1 MNLQEYEQGG
11 QALYAEFCEIVADLL
26 RRALENEPGYRLQQI
41 QHRAKGVASLRA
53 RLEQQDALGADAIE
67 TLRKDLAGCRV
78 VFYTNNDVNRFATSG
93 LLGDLFE
100 IDWDRSKFHQPG
112 PGAQDA
118 EKLFQSYNYVV
129 RLKDDRTGLVEYDR
143 FKGLWCEVQVQ
154 TTLNHAW
161 AEMAHDIIY
170 KRPEIKGFGDRE
182 SAMIERRLGEV
193 MRDHLLP
200 AGYMFQKIASDVQ
213 RLMDGKE
220 LFDLGAVDAILNAPD
235 NNERKDAAERLRDDV
250 LPYYD
255 DPQTEFPDIREKLK
269 QAWLAAHDTAT
280 KSRETPF
287 GNYPG
292 AEPHD
297 VAKVIADIFERYRYL
312 DPEATYAVTRDLF
325 IQTNDPDSRKHLT
338 SLAEKLSAH
347 TLQVWEKYGPIAQ
360 TRLAAALKAE
370 ENLDAMAPI
379 AAAICGEILKPDITG
394 TSSSSNTVTFHTG
407 AVIYS
412 EALAAA
418 RRDALDMLIQL
429 AVAAPSE
436 DDQRVAISNLF
447 LAGSAP
453 QHAAYSH
460 DVTAMILD
468 DSAYM
473 LRALLPILTEKP
485 MDVRQDYEARI
496 LRLWRRYHSLPDDLM
511 SDANVAKAQAQLIDA
526 IIALRDALNGDEE
539 FVIFKTLVGFRSV
552 FPHMWEDDGFDFK
565 KDQRIR
571 DERQDELLDSI
582 SAATWEVW
590 KQRLGRAAA
599 VQSNDGATFP
609 PLIRF
614 FQQIATRH
622 PALGMD
628 LLTDRDLL
636 PRWTLDPIAIALF
649 ETEAREET
657 KAALL
662 AWAENGDY
670 LPEIASTAR
679 FAKTVDRELV
689 LRVAEISRDKT
700 DEHACVVLL
709 EAATRRFGDDKAF
722 WRDEVFFP
730 CLNML
735 RAAGNHRWIDYTWFS
750 AQGDS
755 LFADLGAEQRA
766 AVLDAMAGAPTIDY
780 HAEAILLPLA
790 RQDHIAVLEY
800 FGRRIAS
807 AAEEGRE
814 LFDAVPFS
822 FQEVNKALQPHPKDV
837 LNALRRWN
845 DADGVN
851 ARWQLS
857 HFLSRVYPEFQS
869 PLPET
874 LTALINSAD
883 GDTLVFVTSI
893 LEGFEGRETLLPI
906 LRAIL
911 VSDAATD
918 DIEETVSHVFHETG
932 VMTGEFGA
940 AQTYKAKADSIRPWL
955 DDDSGRVRAFAEKEI
970 RSLER
975 AVAAETR
982 RAQEEIALRR
992 LDYGE
997 PLGNDDKEGD
1007 QDDESPGDGDV

>member
-1 MNLQEYEQGG
+1 M
-11 QALYAEFCEIVADLL
+11 
-26 RRALENEPGYRLQQI
+26 
-41 QHRAKGVASLRA
+41 RA
-53 RLEQQDALGADAIE
+53 RLKQAGAIE
-67 TLRKDLAGCRV
+67 SEEIETVRKDLAGCRI

-112 PGAQDA
+112 PGAEDA

-129 RLKDDRTGLVEYDR
+129 RLKDDRTTLVEYDR
-143 FKGLWCEVQVQ
+143 FRGLWCEVQVQ

-170 KRPEIKGFGDRE
+170 KRPEIKGFGDRDF
-182 SAMIERRLGEV
+182 AMIERRLGEV
-193 MRDHLLP
+193 MRNHLLP
-200 AGYMFQKIASDVQ
+200 AGYVFQKIASDVQ
-213 RLMDGKE
+213 RLMEGKA
-220 LFDLGAVDAILNAPD
+220 LFDLGAVDAILSAPD
-235 NNERKDAAERLRDDV
+235 NNERKDAAERLRDDI

-297 VAKVIADIFERYRYL
+297 VAKVIADILERYRYL
-312 DPEATYAVTRDLF
+312 DPEATYAAIRDLF
-325 IQTNDPDSRKHLT
+325 VQTNNPDSRKHLIG
-338 SLAEKLSAH
+338 LAEKLSAH

-360 TRLAAALKAE
+360 TRLANALKAE

-379 AAAICGEILKPDITG
+379 AATICGEILKPDITG

-407 AVIYS
+407 AIIYS
-412 EALAAA
+412 DALAAA
-418 RRDALDMLIQL
+418 RRNALDVLILL

-436 DDQRVAISNLF
+436 DDQRLAISNLF
-447 LAGSAP
+447 IAGSGP
-453 QHAAYSH
+453 QHGAYSN
-460 DVTAMILD
+460 DVMAMILD
-468 DSAYM
+468 DSAH
-473 LRALLPILTEKP
+473 LLHALQPILTQKP
-485 MDVRQDYEARI
+485 MDVRQDYEQRI
-496 LRLWRRYHSLPDDLM
+496 LHLWRRYRSLSDDLM
-511 SDANVAKAQAQLIDA
+511 RDAKVAKARAQLIDT
-526 IIALRDALNGDEE
+526 IFALRDALNVDEE

-552 FPHMWEDDGFDFK
+552 FPHMWEDNGFDFR

-571 DERQDELLDSI
+571 DQRQDELLDSI
-582 SAATWEVW
+582 SEETWGNW

-599 VQSNDGATFP
+599 VQSNDLATFP
-609 PLIRF
+609 PLVRF
-614 FQQIATRH
+614 FEQIARRH
-622 PALGMD
+622 PTFGMN
-628 LLTDRDLL
+628 LLNDRDLL
-636 PRWTLDPIAIALF
+636 PYWTLAPLAVALL
-649 ETEAREET
+649 ETDARVDA

-662 AWAENGDY
+662 AWAEKGEF

-679 FAKTVDRELV
+679 FTKTVDRELV
-689 LRVAEISRDKT
+689 LRVVEISRDKT
-700 DEHACVVLL
+700 DQHACVMLL
-709 EAATRRFGDDKAF
+709 EAATRRFVDDKAF
-722 WRDEVFFP
+722 WRDKVFFP
-730 CLNML
+730 CLSTL
-735 RAAGNHRWIDYTWFS
+735 HAAGNHRWIDYTWFS

-755 LFADLGAEQRA
+755 LFADLSAAQRA
-766 AVLDAMAGAPTIDY
+766 ALLDAMADAPTIDY

-807 AAEEGRE
+807 AEEEGRE

-822 FQEVNKALQPHPKDV
+822 FHEVNKALQSHPKDV

-857 HFLSRVYPEFQS
+857 HFLSRVYPEFES

-874 LTALINSAD
+874 LTALINGAD
-883 GDTLVFVTSI
+883 GDTLAFVISL

-911 VSDAATD
+911 ASDAATD
-918 DIEETVSHVFHETG
+918 DIEKTVSLVFQETG
-932 VMTGEFGA
+932 MMTGEFGA
-940 AQTYKAKADSIRPWL
+940 AETYQAKADSIRSWL
-955 DDDSGRVRAFAEKEI
+955 DDASGRVRAFAEKEI

-975 AVAAETR
+975 RVAAENR

-997 PLGNDDKEGD
+997 PLTDA
-1007 QDDESPGDGDV
+1007 DE

>member
-1 MNLQEYEQGG
+1 MNIDEYESSGR
-11 QALYAEFCEIVADLL
+11 ALYAELCDVVAELL
-26 RRALENEPGYRLQQI
+26 DRAIQNAQGFRLQQI
-41 QHRAKGVASLRA
+41 QSRAKDPISLRA
-53 RLEQQDALGADAIE
+53 RLKQAGAIE
-67 TLRKDLAGCRV
+67 SEEIETVRKDLAGCRI

-112 PGAQDA
+112 PGAEDA

-129 RLKDDRTGLVEYDR
+129 RLKDDRTTLVEYDR

-170 KRPEIKGFGDRE
+170 KRPEIKGFGDRDF
-182 SAMIERRLGEV
+182 AMIERRLGEV
-193 MRDHLLP
+193 MRNHLLP
-200 AGYMFQKIASDVQ
+200 AGYVFQKIASDVQ
-213 RLMDGKE
+213 RLMEGKA
-220 LFDLGAVDAILNAPD
+220 LFDLGAVDAILSAPD

-297 VAKVIADIFERYRYL
+297 VAKVIADILERYRYL
-312 DPEATYAVTRDLF
+312 DPEATYAAIRDLF
-325 IQTNDPDSRKHLT
+325 VQTNNPDSRKHLIG
-338 SLAEKLSAH
+338 LAEKLSAH

-360 TRLAAALKAE
+360 TRLANALKAE

-379 AAAICGEILKPDITG
+379 AATICGEILKPDITG

-407 AVIYS
+407 AIIYS
-412 EALAAA
+412 DALAAA
-418 RRDALDMLIQL
+418 RRNALDVLILL

-436 DDQRVAISNLF
+436 DDQRLAISNLF
-447 LAGSAP
+447 IAGSGP
-453 QHAAYSH
+453 QHGAYSN
-460 DVTAMILD
+460 DVMAMILD
-468 DSAYM
+468 DSAH
-473 LRALLPILTEKP
+473 LLHALQPILTQKP
-485 MDVRQDYEARI
+485 MDVRQDYEQRI
-496 LRLWRRYHSLPDDLM
+496 LHLWRRYRSLSDDLM
-511 SDANVAKAQAQLIDA
+511 RDAKVAKARAQLIDT
-526 IIALRDALNGDEE
+526 IFALRDALNVDEE

-552 FPHMWEDDGFDFK
+552 FPHMWEDNGFDFR

-571 DERQDELLDSI
+571 DQRQDELLDSI
-582 SAATWEVW
+582 SEETWGNW

-599 VQSNDGATFP
+599 VQSNDLATFP
-609 PLIRF
+609 PLVRF
-614 FQQIATRH
+614 FEQIARRH
-622 PALGMD
+622 PTFGMN
-628 LLTDRDLL
+628 LLNDRDLL
-636 PRWTLDPIAIALF
+636 PYWTLAPLAVALL
-649 ETEAREET
+649 ETDARVDA

-662 AWAENGDY
+662 AWAEKGEF

-679 FAKTVDRELV
+679 FTKTVDRELV
-689 LRVAEISRDKT
+689 LRVVEISRDKT
-700 DEHACVVLL
+700 DQHACVMLL
-709 EAATRRFGDDKAF
+709 EAATRRFVDDKAF
-722 WRDEVFFP
+722 WRDKVFFP
-730 CLNML
+730 CLSTL
-735 RAAGNHRWIDYTWFS
+735 HAAGNHRWIDYTWFS

-755 LFADLGAEQRA
+755 LFADLSAAQRA
-766 AVLDAMAGAPTIDY
+766 ALLDAMADAPTIDY

-807 AAEEGRE
+807 AEEEGRE

-822 FQEVNKALQPHPKDV
+822 FHEVNKALQSHPKDV

-857 HFLSRVYPEFQS
+857 HFLSRVYPEFES

-874 LTALINSAD
+874 LTALINGAD
-883 GDTLVFVTSI
+883 GDTLAFVISL

-911 VSDAATD
+911 ASDAATD
-918 DIEETVSHVFHETG
+918 DIEKTVSLVFQETG
-932 VMTGEFGA
+932 MMTGEFGA
-940 AQTYKAKADSIRPWL
+940 AETYQAKADSIRPWL
-955 DDDSGRVRAFAEKEI
+955 DDASGRVRAFAEKEI

-975 AVAAETR
+975 RVAAENR

-997 PLGNDDKEGD
+997 PLTDA
-1007 QDDESPGDGDV
+1007 DE

>member
-1 MNLQEYEQGG
+1 MNIDEYESSGR
-11 QALYAEFCEIVADLL
+11 ALYAELCDVVAELL
-26 RRALENEPGYRLQQI
+26 DRAIQNAQGFRLQQI
-41 QHRAKGVASLRA
+41 QSRAKDPISLRA
-53 RLEQQDALGADAIE
+53 RLKQAGAIE
-67 TLRKDLAGCRV
+67 SEEIETVRKDLAGCRI

-112 PGAQDA
+112 PGAEDA

-129 RLKDDRTGLVEYDR
+129 RLKDDRTTLVEYDR

-170 KRPEIKGFGDRE
+170 KRPEIKGFGDRDF
-182 SAMIERRLGEV
+182 AMIERRLGEV
-193 MRDHLLP
+193 MRNHLLP
-200 AGYMFQKIASDVQ
+200 AGYVFQKIASDVQ
-213 RLMDGKE
+213 RLMEGKA
-220 LFDLGAVDAILNAPD
+220 LFDLGAVDAILSAPD
-235 NNERKDAAERLRDDV
+235 NNERKDAAERLRDDI

-297 VAKVIADIFERYRYL
+297 VAKVIADILERYRYL
-312 DPEATYAVTRDLF
+312 DPEATYAAIRDLF
-325 IQTNDPDSRKHLT
+325 VQTNNPDSRKHLIG
-338 SLAEKLSAH
+338 LAEKLSAH

-360 TRLAAALKAE
+360 TRLANALKAE

-379 AAAICGEILKPDITG
+379 AATICGEILKPDITG

-407 AVIYS
+407 AIIYS
-412 EALAAA
+412 DALAAA
-418 RRDALDMLIQL
+418 RRNALDVLILL

-436 DDQRVAISNLF
+436 DDQRLAISNLF
-447 LAGSAP
+447 IAGSGP
-453 QHAAYSH
+453 QHGAYSN
-460 DVTAMILD
+460 DVMAMILD
-468 DSAYM
+468 DSAH
-473 LRALLPILTEKP
+473 LLHALQPILTQKP
-485 MDVRQDYEARI
+485 MDVRQDYEQRI
-496 LRLWRRYHSLPDDLM
+496 LHLWRRYRSLSDDLM
-511 SDANVAKAQAQLIDA
+511 RDAKVAKARTQLIDT
-526 IIALRDALNGDEE
+526 IFALRDALNVDEE

-552 FPHMWEDDGFDFK
+552 FPHMWEDNGFDFR

-571 DERQDELLDSI
+571 DQRQDELLDSI
-582 SAATWEVW
+582 SEETWGNW

-599 VQSNDGATFP
+599 VQSNDLATFP
-609 PLIRF
+609 PLVRF
-614 FQQIATRH
+614 FEQIARRH
-622 PALGMD
+622 PTFGMN
-628 LLTDRDLL
+628 LLNDRDLL
-636 PRWTLDPIAIALF
+636 PYWTLAPLAVALL
-649 ETEAREET
+649 ETDARVDA

-662 AWAENGDY
+662 AWAEKGEF

-679 FAKTVDRELV
+679 FTKTVDRELV
-689 LRVAEISRDKT
+689 LRVVEISRDKT
-700 DEHACVVLL
+700 DQHACVMLL
-709 EAATRRFGDDKAF
+709 EAATRRFVDDKAF
-722 WRDEVFFP
+722 WRDKVFFP
-730 CLNML
+730 CLSTL
-735 RAAGNHRWIDYTWFS
+735 HAAGNHRWIDYTWFS

-755 LFADLGAEQRA
+755 LFADLSAAQRA
-766 AVLDAMAGAPTIDY
+766 ALLDAMADAPTIDY

-807 AAEEGRE
+807 AEEEGRE

-822 FQEVNKALQPHPKDV
+822 FHEVNKALQSHPKDV

-857 HFLSRVYPEFQS
+857 HFLSRVYPEFES

-874 LTALINSAD
+874 LTALINGAD
-883 GDTLVFVTSI
+883 GDTLAFVISL

-911 VSDAATD
+911 ASDAATD
-918 DIEETVSHVFHETG
+918 DIEKTVSLVFQETG
-932 VMTGEFGA
+932 MMTGEFGA
-940 AQTYKAKADSIRPWL
+940 AETYQAKADSIRSWL
-955 DDDSGRVRAFAEKEI
+955 DDASGRVRAFAEKEI

-975 AVAAETR
+975 RVAAENR

-997 PLGNDDKEGD
+997 PLTDA
-1007 QDDESPGDGDV
+1007 DE

>member
-1 MNLQEYEQGG
+1 MNIDEYESSGR
-11 QALYAEFCEIVADLL
+11 ALYAELCDVVAELL
-26 RRALENEPGYRLQQI
+26 DRAIQNAQGFRLQQI
-41 QHRAKGVASLRA
+41 QSRAKDPISLRA
-53 RLEQQDALGADAIE
+53 RLKQAGAIE
-67 TLRKDLAGCRV
+67 SEEIETVRKDLAGCRI

-112 PGAQDA
+112 PGAEDA

-129 RLKDDRTGLVEYDR
+129 RLKDDRTTLVEYDR

-170 KRPEIKGFGDRE
+170 KRPEIKGFGDRDF
-182 SAMIERRLGEV
+182 AMIERRLGEV
-193 MRDHLLP
+193 MRNHLLP
-200 AGYMFQKIASDVQ
+200 AGYVFQKIASDVQ
-213 RLMDGKE
+213 RLMEGKA
-220 LFDLGAVDAILNAPD
+220 LFDLGAVDAILSAPD

-297 VAKVIADIFERYRYL
+297 VAKVIADILERYRYL
-312 DPEATYAVTRDLF
+312 DPEATYAAIRDLF
-325 IQTNDPDSRKHLT
+325 VQTNNPDSRKHLIG
-338 SLAEKLSAH
+338 LAEKLSAH

-360 TRLAAALKAE
+360 TRLTNALKAE

-379 AAAICGEILKPDITG
+379 AATICGEILKPDITG

-407 AVIYS
+407 AIIYS
-412 EALAAA
+412 DALAAA
-418 RRDALDMLIQL
+418 RRNALDVLILL

-436 DDQRVAISNLF
+436 DDQRLAISNLF
-447 LAGSAP
+447 IAGSGP
-453 QHAAYSH
+453 QHGAYSN
-460 DVTAMILD
+460 DVMAMILD
-468 DSAYM
+468 DSAH
-473 LRALLPILTEKP
+473 LLHALQPILTQKP
-485 MDVRQDYEARI
+485 MDVRQDYEQRI
-496 LRLWRRYHSLPDDLM
+496 LHLWRRYRSLSDDLM
-511 SDANVAKAQAQLIDA
+511 RDAKVAKARAQLIDT
-526 IIALRDALNGDEE
+526 IFALRDALNVDEE

-552 FPHMWEDDGFDFK
+552 FPHMWEDNGFDFR

-571 DERQDELLDSI
+571 DQRQDELLDSI
-582 SAATWEVW
+582 SEETWGNW

-599 VQSNDGATFP
+599 VQSNDLATFP
-609 PLIRF
+609 PLVRF
-614 FQQIATRH
+614 FEQIARRH
-622 PALGMD
+622 PTFGMN
-628 LLTDRDLL
+628 LLNDRDLL
-636 PRWTLDPIAIALF
+636 PYWTLAPLAVALL
-649 ETEAREET
+649 ETDARVDA

-662 AWAENGDY
+662 AWAEKGEF

-679 FAKTVDRELV
+679 FTKTVDRELV
-689 LRVAEISRDKT
+689 LRVVEISRDKT
-700 DEHACVVLL
+700 DQHACVMLL
-709 EAATRRFGDDKAF
+709 EAATRRFVDDKAF
-722 WRDEVFFP
+722 WRDKVFFP
-730 CLNML
+730 CLSTL
-735 RAAGNHRWIDYTWFS
+735 HAAGNHRWIDYTWFS

-755 LFADLGAEQRA
+755 LFADLSAAQRA
-766 AVLDAMAGAPTIDY
+766 ALLDAMADAPTIDY

-807 AAEEGRE
+807 AEEEGRE

-822 FQEVNKALQPHPKDV
+822 FHEVNKALQSHPKDV

-857 HFLSRVYPEFQS
+857 HFLSRVYPEFES

-874 LTALINSAD
+874 LTALINGAD
-883 GDTLVFVTSI
+883 GDTLAFVISL

-911 VSDAATD
+911 ASDAATD
-918 DIEETVSHVFHETG
+918 DIEKTVSLVFQETG
-932 VMTGEFGA
+932 MMTGEFGA
-940 AQTYKAKADSIRPWL
+940 AETYQAKADSIRSWL
-955 DDDSGRVRAFAEKEI
+955 DDASGRVRAFAEKEI

-975 AVAAETR
+975 RVAAENR

-997 PLGNDDKEGD
+997 PLTDA
-1007 QDDESPGDGDV
+1007 DE

>member
-1 MNLQEYEQGG
+1 M
-11 QALYAEFCEIVADLL
+11 
-26 RRALENEPGYRLQQI
+26 
-41 QHRAKGVASLRA
+41 RA
-53 RLEQQDALGADAIE
+53 RLKQAGAIE
-67 TLRKDLAGCRV
+67 SEEIETVRKDLAGCRI

-112 PGAQDA
+112 PGAEDA

-129 RLKDDRTGLVEYDR
+129 RLKDDRTTLVEYDR

-170 KRPEIKGFGDRE
+170 KRPEIKGFGDRDF
-182 SAMIERRLGEV
+182 AMIERRLGEV
-193 MRDHLLP
+193 MRNHLLP
-200 AGYMFQKIASDVQ
+200 AGYVFQKIASDVQ
-213 RLMDGKE
+213 RLMEGKA
-220 LFDLGAVDAILNAPD
+220 LFDLGAVDAILSAPD
-235 NNERKDAAERLRDDV
+235 NNERKDAAERLRDDI

-297 VAKVIADIFERYRYL
+297 VAKVIADILERYRYL
-312 DPEATYAVTRDLF
+312 DPEATYAAIRDLF
-325 IQTNDPDSRKHLT
+325 VQTNNPDSRKHLIG
-338 SLAEKLSAH
+338 LAEKLSAH

-360 TRLAAALKAE
+360 TRLANALKAE

-379 AAAICGEILKPDITG
+379 AATICGEILKPDITG

-407 AVIYS
+407 AIIYS
-412 EALAAA
+412 DALAAA
-418 RRDALDMLIQL
+418 RRNALDVLILL

-436 DDQRVAISNLF
+436 DDQRLAISNLF
-447 LAGSAP
+447 IAGSGP
-453 QHAAYSH
+453 QHGAYSN
-460 DVTAMILD
+460 DVMAMILD
-468 DSAYM
+468 DSAH
-473 LRALLPILTEKP
+473 LLHALQPILTQKP
-485 MDVRQDYEARI
+485 MDVRQDYEQRI
-496 LRLWRRYHSLPDDLM
+496 LHLWRRYRSLSDDLM
-511 SDANVAKAQAQLIDA
+511 RDAKVAKARTQLIDT
-526 IIALRDALNGDEE
+526 IFALRDALNVDEE

-552 FPHMWEDDGFDFK
+552 FPHMWEDNGFDFR

-571 DERQDELLDSI
+571 DQRQDELLDSI
-582 SAATWEVW
+582 SEETWGNW

-599 VQSNDGATFP
+599 VQSNDLATFP
-609 PLIRF
+609 PLVRF
-614 FQQIATRH
+614 FEQIARRH
-622 PALGMD
+622 PTFGMN
-628 LLTDRDLL
+628 LLNDRDLL
-636 PRWTLDPIAIALF
+636 PYWTLAPLAVALL
-649 ETEAREET
+649 ETDARVDA

-662 AWAENGDY
+662 TWAEKGEF

-679 FAKTVDRELV
+679 FTKTVDRELV
-689 LRVAEISRDKT
+689 LRVVEISRDKT
-700 DEHACVVLL
+700 DQHACVMLL
-709 EAATRRFGDDKAF
+709 EAATRRFVDDKAF
-722 WRDEVFFP
+722 WRDKVFFP
-730 CLNML
+730 CLSTL
-735 RAAGNHRWIDYTWFS
+735 HAAGNHRWIDYTWFS

-755 LFADLGAEQRA
+755 LFADLSAAQRA
-766 AVLDAMAGAPTIDY
+766 ALLDAMADAPTIDY

-807 AAEEGRE
+807 AEEEGRE

-822 FQEVNKALQPHPKDV
+822 FHEVNKALQSHPKDV

-857 HFLSRVYPEFQS
+857 HFLSRVYPEFES

-874 LTALINSAD
+874 LTALINGAD
-883 GDTLVFVTSI
+883 GDTLAFVISL

-911 VSDAATD
+911 ASDAATD
-918 DIEETVSHVFHETG
+918 DIEKTVSLVFQETG
-932 VMTGEFGA
+932 MMTGEFGA
-940 AQTYKAKADSIRPWL
+940 AETYQAKADSIRSWL
-955 DDDSGRVRAFAEKEI
+955 DDASGRVRAFAEKEI

-975 AVAAETR
+975 RVAAENR

-997 PLGNDDKEGD
+997 PLTDA
-1007 QDDESPGDGDV
+1007 DE

>member
-1 MNLQEYEQGG
+1 MNIDEYESSGR
-11 QALYAEFCEIVADLL
+11 ALYAELCDVVAELL
-26 RRALENEPGYRLQQI
+26 DRAIQNAQGFRLQQI
-41 QHRAKGVASLRA
+41 QSRAKDPISLRA
-53 RLEQQDALGADAIE
+53 RLKQAGAIE
-67 TLRKDLAGCRV
+67 SEEIETVRKDLAGCRI

-112 PGAQDA
+112 PGAEDA

-129 RLKDDRTGLVEYDR
+129 RLKDDRTTLVEYDR

-170 KRPEIKGFGDRE
+170 KRPEIKGFGDRDF
-182 SAMIERRLGEV
+182 AMIERRLGEV
-193 MRDHLLP
+193 MRNHLLP
-200 AGYMFQKIASDVQ
+200 AGYVFQKIASDVQ
-213 RLMDGKE
+213 RLMEGKA
-220 LFDLGAVDAILNAPD
+220 LFDLGAVDAILSAPD
-235 NNERKDAAERLRDDV
+235 NNERKDAAERLRDDI

-297 VAKVIADIFERYRYL
+297 VAKVIADILERYRYL
-312 DPEATYAVTRDLF
+312 DPEATYAAIRDLF
-325 IQTNDPDSRKHLT
+325 VQTNNPDSRKHLIG
-338 SLAEKLSAH
+338 LAEKLSAH

-360 TRLAAALKAE
+360 TRLANALKAE

-379 AAAICGEILKPDITG
+379 AATICGEILKPDITG

-407 AVIYS
+407 AIIYS
-412 EALAAA
+412 DALAAA
-418 RRDALDMLIQL
+418 RRNALDVLILL

-436 DDQRVAISNLF
+436 DDQRLAISNLF
-447 LAGSAP
+447 IAGSGP
-453 QHAAYSH
+453 QHGAYSN
-460 DVTAMILD
+460 DVMAMILD
-468 DSAYM
+468 DSAH
-473 LRALLPILTEKP
+473 LLHALQPILTQKP
-485 MDVRQDYEARI
+485 MDVRQDYEQRI
-496 LRLWRRYHSLPDDLM
+496 LHLWRRYRSLSDDLM
-511 SDANVAKAQAQLIDA
+511 RDAKVAKARTQLIDT
-526 IIALRDALNGDEE
+526 IFALRDALNVDEE

-552 FPHMWEDDGFDFK
+552 FPHMWEDNGFDFR

-571 DERQDELLDSI
+571 DQRQDELLDSI
-582 SAATWEVW
+582 SEETWGNW

-599 VQSNDGATFP
+599 VQSNDLATFP
-609 PLIRF
+609 PLVRF
-614 FQQIATRH
+614 FEQIARRH
-622 PALGMD
+622 PTFGMN
-628 LLTDRDLL
+628 LLNDRDLL
-636 PRWTLDPIAIALF
+636 PYWTLAPLAVALL
-649 ETEAREET
+649 ETDARVDA

-662 AWAENGDY
+662 TWAEKGEF

-679 FAKTVDRELV
+679 FTKTVDRELV
-689 LRVAEISRDKT
+689 LRVVEISRDKT
-700 DEHACVVLL
+700 DQHACVMLL
-709 EAATRRFGDDKAF
+709 EAATRRFVDDKAF
-722 WRDEVFFP
+722 WRDKVFFP
-730 CLNML
+730 CLSTL
-735 RAAGNHRWIDYTWFS
+735 HAAGNHRWIDYTWFS

-755 LFADLGAEQRA
+755 LFADLSAAQRA
-766 AVLDAMAGAPTIDY
+766 ALLDAMADAPTIDY

-807 AAEEGRE
+807 AEEEGRE

-822 FQEVNKALQPHPKDV
+822 FHEVNKALQSHPKDV

-857 HFLSRVYPEFQS
+857 HFLSRVYPEFES

-874 LTALINSAD
+874 LTALINGAD
-883 GDTLVFVTSI
+883 GDTLAFVISL

-911 VSDAATD
+911 ASDAATD
-918 DIEETVSHVFHETG
+918 DIEKTVSLVFQETG
-932 VMTGEFGA
+932 MMTGEFGA
-940 AQTYKAKADSIRPWL
+940 AETYQAKADSIRSWL
-955 DDDSGRVRAFAEKEI
+955 DDASGRVRAFAEKEI

-975 AVAAETR
+975 RVAAENR

-997 PLGNDDKEGD
+997 PLTDA
-1007 QDDESPGDGDV
+1007 DE

>member
-1 MNLQEYEQGG
+1 MNIDEYESSGR
-11 QALYAEFCEIVADLL
+11 ALYAELCDVVAELL
-26 RRALENEPGYRLQQI
+26 DRAIQNAQGFRLQQI
-41 QHRAKGVASLRA
+41 QSRAKDPISLRA
-53 RLEQQDALGADAIE
+53 RLKQAGAIE
-67 TLRKDLAGCRV
+67 SEEIETVRKDLAGCRI

-112 PGAQDA
+112 PGAEDA

-129 RLKDDRTGLVEYDR
+129 RLKDDRTTLVEYDR
-143 FKGLWCEVQVQ
+143 FRGLWCEVQVQ

-170 KRPEIKGFGDRE
+170 KRPEIKGFGDRDF
-182 SAMIERRLGEV
+182 AMIERRLGEV
-193 MRDHLLP
+193 MRNHLLP
-200 AGYMFQKIASDVQ
+200 AGYVFQKIASDVQ
-213 RLMDGKE
+213 RLMEGKA
-220 LFDLGAVDAILNAPD
+220 LFDLGAVDAILSAPD
-235 NNERKDAAERLRDDV
+235 NNERKDAAERLRDDI

-297 VAKVIADIFERYRYL
+297 VAKVIADILERYRYL
-312 DPEATYAVTRDLF
+312 DPEATYAAIRDLF
-325 IQTNDPDSRKHLT
+325 VQTNNPDSRKHLIG
-338 SLAEKLSAH
+338 LAEKLSAH

-360 TRLAAALKAE
+360 TRLANALKAE

-379 AAAICGEILKPDITG
+379 AATICGEILKPDITG

-407 AVIYS
+407 AIIYS
-412 EALAAA
+412 DALAAA
-418 RRDALDMLIQL
+418 RRNALDVLILL

-436 DDQRVAISNLF
+436 DDQRLAISNLF
-447 LAGSAP
+447 IAGSGP
-453 QHAAYSH
+453 QHGAYSN
-460 DVTAMILD
+460 DVMAMILD
-468 DSAYM
+468 DSAH
-473 LRALLPILTEKP
+473 LLHALQPILTQKP
-485 MDVRQDYEARI
+485 MDVRQDYEQRI
-496 LRLWRRYHSLPDDLM
+496 LHLWRRYRSLSDDLM
-511 SDANVAKAQAQLIDA
+511 RDAKVAKARAQLIDT
-526 IIALRDALNGDEE
+526 IFALRDALNVDEE

-552 FPHMWEDDGFDFK
+552 FPHMWEDNGFDFR

-571 DERQDELLDSI
+571 DQRQDELLDSI
-582 SAATWEVW
+582 SEETWGNW

-599 VQSNDGATFP
+599 VQSNDLATFP
-609 PLIRF
+609 PLVRF
-614 FQQIATRH
+614 FEQIARRH
-622 PALGMD
+622 PTFGMN
-628 LLTDRDLL
+628 LLNDRDLL
-636 PRWTLDPIAIALF
+636 PYWTLAPLAVALL
-649 ETEAREET
+649 ETDARVDA

-662 AWAENGDY
+662 AWAEKGEF

-679 FAKTVDRELV
+679 FTKTVDRELV
-689 LRVAEISRDKT
+689 LRVVEISRDKT
-700 DEHACVVLL
+700 DQHACVMLL
-709 EAATRRFGDDKAF
+709 EAATRRFVDDKAF
-722 WRDEVFFP
+722 WRDKVFFP
-730 CLNML
+730 CLSTL
-735 RAAGNHRWIDYTWFS
+735 HAAGNHRWIDYTWFS

-755 LFADLGAEQRA
+755 LFADLSAAQRA
-766 AVLDAMAGAPTIDY
+766 ALLDAMADAPTIDY

-807 AAEEGRE
+807 AEEEGRE

-822 FQEVNKALQPHPKDV
+822 FHEVNKALQSHPKDV

-857 HFLSRVYPEFQS
+857 HFLSRVYPEFES

-874 LTALINSAD
+874 LTALINGAD
-883 GDTLVFVTSI
+883 GDTLAFVISL

-911 VSDAATD
+911 ASDAATD
-918 DIEETVSHVFHETG
+918 DIEKTVSLVFQETG
-932 VMTGEFGA
+932 MMTGEFGA
-940 AQTYKAKADSIRPWL
+940 AETYQAKADSIRSWL
-955 DDDSGRVRAFAEKEI
+955 DDASGRVRAFAEKEI

-975 AVAAETR
+975 RVAAENR

-997 PLGNDDKEGD
+997 PLTDA
-1007 QDDESPGDGDV
+1007 DE

>member
-1 MNLQEYEQGG
+1 MNIDEYESSGR
-11 QALYAEFCEIVADLL
+11 ALYAELCDVVAELL
-26 RRALENEPGYRLQQI
+26 DRAIQNAQGFRLQQI
-41 QHRAKGVASLRA
+41 QSRAKDPISLRA
-53 RLEQQDALGADAIE
+53 RLKQAGAIE
-67 TLRKDLAGCRV
+67 SEEIETVRKDLAGCRI

-112 PGAQDA
+112 PGAEDA

-129 RLKDDRTGLVEYDR
+129 RLKDDRTTLVEYDR
-143 FKGLWCEVQVQ
+143 FRGLWCEVQVQ

-170 KRPEIKGFGDRE
+170 KRPEIKGFGDRDF
-182 SAMIERRLGEV
+182 AMIERRLGEV
-193 MRDHLLP
+193 MRNHLLP
-200 AGYMFQKIASDVQ
+200 AGYVFQKIASDVQ
-213 RLMDGKE
+213 RLMEGKA
-220 LFDLGAVDAILNAPD
+220 LFDLGAVDAILSAPD
-235 NNERKDAAERLRDDV
+235 NNERKDAAERLRDDI

-297 VAKVIADIFERYRYL
+297 VAKVIADILERYRYL
-312 DPEATYAVTRDLF
+312 DPEATYAAIRDLF
-325 IQTNDPDSRKHLT
+325 VQTNNPDSRKHLIG
-338 SLAEKLSAH
+338 LAEKLSAH

-360 TRLAAALKAE
+360 TRLANALKAE

-379 AAAICGEILKPDITG
+379 AATICGEILKPDITG

-407 AVIYS
+407 AIIYS
-412 EALAAA
+412 DALAAA
-418 RRDALDMLIQL
+418 RRNALDVLILL

-436 DDQRVAISNLF
+436 DDQRLAISNLF
-447 LAGSAP
+447 IAGSGP
-453 QHAAYSH
+453 QHGAYSN
-460 DVTAMILD
+460 DVMAMILD
-468 DSAYM
+468 DSAH
-473 LRALLPILTEKP
+473 LLHALQPILTQKP
-485 MDVRQDYEARI
+485 MDVRQDYEQRI
-496 LRLWRRYHSLPDDLM
+496 LHLWRRYRSLSDDLM
-511 SDANVAKAQAQLIDA
+511 RDAKVAKARAQLIDT
-526 IIALRDALNGDEE
+526 IFALRDALNVDEE

-552 FPHMWEDDGFDFK
+552 FPHMWEDNGFDFR

-571 DERQDELLDSI
+571 DQRQDELLDSI
-582 SAATWEVW
+582 SEETWGNW

-599 VQSNDGATFP
+599 VQSNDLATFP
-609 PLIRF
+609 PLVRF
-614 FQQIATRH
+614 FEQIARRH
-622 PALGMD
+622 PTFGMN
-628 LLTDRDLL
+628 LLNDRDLL
-636 PRWTLDPIAIALF
+636 PYWTLAPLAVALL
-649 ETEAREET
+649 ETDARVDA

-662 AWAENGDY
+662 AWAEKGEF

-679 FAKTVDRELV
+679 FTKTVDRELV
-689 LRVAEISRDKT
+689 LRVVEISRDKT
-700 DEHACVVLL
+700 DQHACVML
-709 EAATRRFGDDKAF
+709 EAATRRFVDDKAF
-722 WRDEVFFP
+722 WRDKVFFP
-730 CLNML
+730 CLSTL
-735 RAAGNHRWIDYTWFS
+735 HAAGNHRWIDYTWFS

-755 LFADLGAEQRA
+755 LFADLSAAQRA
-766 AVLDAMAGAPTIDY
+766 ALLDAMADAPTIDY

-807 AAEEGRE
+807 AEEEGRE

-822 FQEVNKALQPHPKDV
+822 FHEVNKALQSHPKDV

-857 HFLSRVYPEFQS
+857 HFLSRVYPEFES

-874 LTALINSAD
+874 LTALINGAD
-883 GDTLVFVTSI
+883 GDTLAFVISL

-911 VSDAATD
+911 ASDAATD
-918 DIEETVSHVFHETG
+918 DIEKTVSLVFQETG
-932 VMTGEFGA
+932 MMTGEFGA
-940 AQTYKAKADSIRPWL
+940 AETYQAKADSIRSWL
-955 DDDSGRVRAFAEKEI
+955 DDASGRVRAFAEKEI

-975 AVAAETR
+975 RVAAENR

-997 PLGNDDKEGD
+997 PLTDA
-1007 QDDESPGDGDV
+1007 DE

>member
-1 MNLQEYEQGG
+1 MNIDEYESSGR
-11 QALYAEFCEIVADLL
+11 ALYAELCDVVAELL
-26 RRALENEPGYRLQQI
+26 DRAIQNAQGFRLQQI
-41 QHRAKGVASLRA
+41 QSRAKDPISLRA
-53 RLEQQDALGADAIE
+53 RLEQAGAIE
-67 TLRKDLAGCRV
+67 SVEIETVRKDLAGCRI

-93 LLGDLFE
+93 LLGDLIE

-112 PGAQDA
+112 PGAEDA

-129 RLKDDRTGLVEYDR
+129 RLKDDRTTLVEYDR

-154 TTLNHAW
+154 TTLDHAW

-170 KRPEIKGFGDRE
+170 KRPEIKGFGDRDF
-182 SAMIERRLGEV
+182 AMIERRLGEV
-193 MRDHLLP
+193 MRNYLLP
-200 AGYMFQKIASDVQ
+200 AGYVFQKIASDVQ
-213 RLMDGKE
+213 RLLEGKA
-220 LFDLGAVDAILNAPD
+220 LFDLGAVDAILSAPD

-269 QAWLAAHDTAT
+269 QAWLAAHDTGT

-297 VAKVIADIFERYRYL
+297 VAKVIADILERYRYL
-312 DPEATYAVTRDLF
+312 DPEASYAAIRDLF
-325 IQTNDPDSRKHLT
+325 VQTNNPDSRKHLIG
-338 SLAEKLSAH
+338 LAEKLSAH

-360 TRLAAALKAE
+360 TRLANALKAE

-379 AAAICGEILKPDITG
+379 AATICGEILKPDITG

-407 AVIYS
+407 AIIYS
-412 EALAAA
+412 DALAVA
-418 RRDALDMLIQL
+418 RRNALDVLILL

-436 DDQRVAISNLF
+436 DDQRLAISNL
-447 LAGSAP
+447 LIAGSGP
-453 QHAAYSH
+453 QHGAYSN
-460 DVTAMILD
+460 DVMAMILD

-473 LRALLPILTEKP
+473 LRALLPILIEKP

-496 LRLWRRYHSLPDDLM
+496 LRLWRRYRSLPDDLM
-511 SDANVAKAQAQLIDA
+511 SDAKVAKAQAQLIDA
-526 IIALRDALNGDEE
+526 IVALRAALNGDEE

-552 FPHMWEDDGFDFK
+552 FPHMWEDDGLDFK

-571 DERQDELLDSI
+571 DERQDEWLDSI
-582 SAATWEVW
+582 SRATWEVW

-614 FQQIATRH
+614 FQQIATRD

-636 PRWTLDPIAIALF
+636 PRWTLDPLAIALF
-649 ETEAREET
+649 ETEAREDA

-679 FAKTVDRELV
+679 FANTVDRELV

-700 DEHACVVLL
+700 DEHACVMLL
-709 EAATRRFGDDKAF
+709 EAATRRFGEDRAF

-735 RAAGNHRWIDYTWFS
+735 HAAGNHRWIYYTWFS
-750 AQGDS
+750 ARGDS
-755 LFADLGAEQRA
+755 LFADLSAAQRA
-766 AVLDAMAGAPTIDY
+766 VLLDAMAAAPTIDY

-800 FGRRIAS
+800 FGRRIAH
-807 AAEEGRE
+807 AEEQGLA

-822 FQEVNKALQPHPKDV
+822 FNEVNKAFQPHPKDV

-845 DADGVN
+845 DTDGVK

-857 HFLSRVYPEFQS
+857 HFLSRVYPEFES

-874 LTALINSAD
+874 LTALINGAD
-883 GDTLVFVTSI
+883 GDTLAFVISL

-911 VSDAATD
+911 ASDAATD
-918 DIEETVSHVFHETG
+918 DIEKTVSLVFHETG
-932 VMTGEFGA
+932 MMTGEFGA
-940 AQTYKAKADSIRPWL
+940 AETYQAKADSIRPWL
-955 DDDSGRVRAFAEKEI
+955 DDASERVRAFAEKKI

-975 AVAAETR
+975 SMAAENR

-997 PLGNDDKEGD
+997 PLTDA
-1007 QDDESPGDGDV
+1007 DE

>member
-1 MNLQEYEQGG
+1 M
-11 QALYAEFCEIVADLL
+11 
-26 RRALENEPGYRLQQI
+26 
-41 QHRAKGVASLRA
+41 RA
-53 RLEQQDALGADAIE
+53 RLKQAGAIE
-67 TLRKDLAGCRV
+67 SEEIETVRKDLAGCRI

-112 PGAQDA
+112 PGAEDA

-129 RLKDDRTGLVEYDR
+129 RLKDDRTTLVEYDR

-170 KRPEIKGFGDRE
+170 KRPEIKGFGDRDF
-182 SAMIERRLGEV
+182 AMIERRLGEV
-193 MRDHLLP
+193 MRNHLLP
-200 AGYMFQKIASDVQ
+200 AGYVFQKIASDVQ
-213 RLMDGKE
+213 RLMEGKA
-220 LFDLGAVDAILNAPD
+220 LFDLGAVDAILSAPD
-235 NNERKDAAERLRDDV
+235 NNERKDAAERLRDDI

-297 VAKVIADIFERYRYL
+297 VAKVIADILERYRYL
-312 DPEATYAVTRDLF
+312 DPEATYAAIRDLF
-325 IQTNDPDSRKHLT
+325 VQTNNPDSRKHLIG
-338 SLAEKLSAH
+338 LAEKLSAH

-360 TRLAAALKAE
+360 TRLANALKAE

-379 AAAICGEILKPDITG
+379 AATICGEILKPDITG

-407 AVIYS
+407 AIIYS
-412 EALAAA
+412 DALAAA
-418 RRDALDMLIQL
+418 RRNALDVLILL

-436 DDQRVAISNLF
+436 DDQRLAISNLF
-447 LAGSAP
+447 IAGSGP
-453 QHAAYSH
+453 QHGAYSN
-460 DVTAMILD
+460 DVMAMILD
-468 DSAYM
+468 DSAH
-473 LRALLPILTEKP
+473 LLHALQPILTQKP
-485 MDVRQDYEARI
+485 MDVRQDYEQRI
-496 LRLWRRYHSLPDDLM
+496 LHLWRRYRSLSDDLM
-511 SDANVAKAQAQLIDA
+511 RDAKVAKARTQLIDT
-526 IIALRDALNGDEE
+526 IFALRDALNVDEE

-552 FPHMWEDDGFDFK
+552 FPHMWEDNGFDFR

-571 DERQDELLDSI
+571 DQRQDELLDSI
-582 SAATWEVW
+582 SEETWGNW

-599 VQSNDGATFP
+599 VQSNDLATFP
-609 PLIRF
+609 PLVRF
-614 FQQIATRH
+614 FEQIARRH
-622 PALGMD
+622 PTFGMN
-628 LLTDRDLL
+628 LLNDRDLL
-636 PRWTLDPIAIALF
+636 PYWTLAPLAVALL
-649 ETEAREET
+649 ETDARVDA

-662 AWAENGDY
+662 AWAEKGEF

-679 FAKTVDRELV
+679 FTKTVDRELV
-689 LRVAEISRDKT
+689 LRVVEISRDKT
-700 DEHACVVLL
+700 DQHACVMLL
-709 EAATRRFGDDKAF
+709 EAATRRFVDDKAF
-722 WRDEVFFP
+722 WRDKVFFP
-730 CLNML
+730 CLSTL
-735 RAAGNHRWIDYTWFS
+735 HAAGNHRWIDYTWFS

-755 LFADLGAEQRA
+755 LFADLSAAQRA
-766 AVLDAMAGAPTIDY
+766 ALLDAMADAPTIDY

-807 AAEEGRE
+807 AEEEGRE

-822 FQEVNKALQPHPKDV
+822 FHEVNKALQSHPKDV

-857 HFLSRVYPEFQS
+857 HFLSRVYPEFES

-874 LTALINSAD
+874 LTALINGAD
-883 GDTLVFVTSI
+883 GDTLAFVISL

-911 VSDAATD
+911 ASDAATD
-918 DIEETVSHVFHETG
+918 DIEKTVSLVFQETG
-932 VMTGEFGA
+932 MMTGEFGA
-940 AQTYKAKADSIRPWL
+940 AETYQAKADSIRSWL
-955 DDDSGRVRAFAEKEI
+955 DDASGRVRAFAEKEI

-975 AVAAETR
+975 RVAAENR

-997 PLGNDDKEGD
+997 PLTDA
-1007 QDDESPGDGDV
+1007 DE